1 MDCRATPLKLSG
13 NAEITMT
20 TSKHGLLLLVS
31 EVMRCI
37 AQMLPVSC
45 WPSTP
50 LCVFASLQTPGGFY
64 YMEKGGGQE
73 RGRRF
78 LIYNSTV

>member
-1 MDCRATPLKLSG
+1 MDCRATPLK
-13 NAEITMT
+13 
-20 TSKHGLLLLVS
+20 LLVS

-50 LCVFASLQTPGGFY
+50 LCVFASLQTPGGFC
-64 YMEKGGGQE
+64 YMGQGGWQKGM
-73 RGRRF
+73 
-78 LIYNSTV
+78 